1 MSHTV
6 RHLFT
11 ASERTSN
18 LLGSL
23 AKLGFQEDLVPQN
36 LTFTHGLSLSTFVNK
51 SLKNLVK
58 YLSSDNLRHQI
69 FKKMNLE
76 PSKLEE
82 LRVGF
87 SNDTKNISLNLI
99 NFQFVVSK
107 KLKRVRRPK
116 KTSPELAVPREFV
129 KEQPN
134 SYTSSFY
141 EELKR
146 EINKKYVLET
156 DSSKRFV
163 RNLKPR
169 L

>member
-1 MSHTV
+1 
-6 RHLFT
+6 
-11 ASERTSN
+11 
-18 LLGSL
+18 
-23 AKLGFQEDLVPQN
+23 
-36 LTFTHGLSLSTFVNK
+36 
-51 SLKNLVK
+51 
-58 YLSSDNLRHQI
+58 
-69 FKKMNLE
+69 MNLE

-82 LRVGF
+82 LSVGF